1 MNRRITI
8 HSPRHCRGFSF
19 GLINMLFIC
28 LLAAGGMIW
37 VYMGMITQQQWPIRW
52 LEIEGAFDRVS
63 AEQMRASLAPVAVGS
78 FFTVDLE
85 AVKAAAHR
93 QAWVSD
99 VTLQKT
105 WPDTVKVSVREFA
118 PVAHWIN
125 GQLVSQS
132 GEPFLVPGADGIQ
145 GLPWLSGPEGQ
156 LDDVF
161 ETWQQFNRELIPA
174 GLEIEVIRLDPRGA
188 WFLELTIGTE
198 VQIGR
203 EDALSRLRR
212 LVKSWPNLM
221 QGKDLAPIGVDLR
234 YTNGFAVRWPK
245 PPARLAGNY
254 GQEN

>member
-1 MNRRITI
+1 MNRYTPI
-8 HSPRHCRGFSF
+8 HTQRNCRGFSH
-19 GLINMLFIC
+19 GLTSMVIIC
-28 LLAAGGMIW
+28 LLAAGGVIW
-37 VYMGMITQQQWPIRW
+37 VYMGMMTQQQWPIRW
-52 LEIEGAFDRVS
+52 LEIDGTFERVS

-85 AVKAAAHR
+85 AVKAAAYR

-105 WPDTVKVSVREFA
+105 WPDTVKVRVREYA

-125 GQLVSQS
+125 GQLISQS
-132 GEPFLVPGADGIQ
+132 GESFGVPGADGIQ
-145 GLPWLSGPEGQ
+145 GLPWLSGPQGQ
-156 LDDVF
+156 LDVVF
-161 ETWQQFNRELIPA
+161 ESWQQFNAELIPA

-198 VQIGR
+198 VHIGR

-212 LVKSWPNLM
+212 LVKSWPILM
-221 QGKDLAPIGVDLR
+221 QGKNLTPIGVDLR

-245 PPARLAGNY
+245 PRARFAGNY